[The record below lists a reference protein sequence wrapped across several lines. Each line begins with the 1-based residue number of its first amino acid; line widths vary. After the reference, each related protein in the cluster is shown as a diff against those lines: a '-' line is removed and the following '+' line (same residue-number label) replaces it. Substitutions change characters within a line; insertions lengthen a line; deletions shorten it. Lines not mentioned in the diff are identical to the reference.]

1 MKSYFL
7 VFLSLLLASCSDP
20 SDPGT
25 VVHNVNG
32 YTLNG
37 NGELVQ
43 FEALAIRD
51 GKVEQMGA
59 DSLILAQFEGFERVD
74 GEGNTLLPGLVDA
87 HAHVMGLG
95 YREMN
100 VNVTGLKSLE
110 ETVGEIS
117 SFAEANPDREWIVGR
132 GWNQVLWESNEFP
145 TASNLDEIVSDRPVY
160 LTRIDGHA
168 AWANSRALE
177 IAGIDEDTEDPQ
189 GGRIVRDDSGKAT
202 GILIDTA
209 MNLVEE
215 QIPEYGPEEMREA
228 LQLAMESI
236 SSYGITSVHDAGI
249 DADTWELYKEAAD
262 NGELLTRIYAMIGGT
277 GSAFDQ
283 LSENGPIESYADD
296 MLSLRSVKVYTDGA
310 LGSRGAAMLRDYH
323 DDPGNSGLLFHDQ
336 QELNEMLMKGA
347 EKGYQMNV
355 HAIGDAANRQVL
367 NGFAYVYEQLG
378 EQCDLR
384 HRIEHAQIVAP
395 EDIPRFRELCLIASM
410 QPTHAT
416 SDMNM
421 AEDRVGPDRMEGAY
435 AWQAFLDQ
443 GTLIAGGSDFPVEH
457 VNPFFGLYSAVT
469 RQDHGG
475 MPPGGWYS
483 EHQMSRI
490 EAFRSFTLDAA
501 AAGHQE
507 QVLGTLE
514 AGKWADFI
522 LIDRDL
528 FTVPASEIWQTEV
541 LETWVAG
548 ENVYSR

>member
-1 MKSYFL
+1 MKPFFI
-7 VFLSLLLASCSDP
+7 VFFLLLFTACSDQ
-20 SDPGT
+20 SDTGM
-25 VVHNVNG
+25 VIHNVNG
-32 YTLNG
+32 YTLSSE
-37 NGELVQ
+37 GELIQ
-43 FEALAIRD
+43 FDAMAIRD
-51 GKVEQMGA
+51 GKVEQLGS
-59 DSLILAQFEGFERVD
+59 DSLILAEFEGFERID
-74 GEGNTLLPGLVDA
+74 GEGNTLIPGLIDA

-100 VNVTGLKSLE
+100 VNVTGLESLE
-110 ETVGEIS
+110 ETMNEIS
-117 SFAEANPDREWIVGR
+117 GFAEAHPDREWILGR
-132 GWNQVLWESNEFP
+132 GWNQVLWEENEFP

-177 IAGIDEDTEDPQ
+177 IAGIDQDTQDPR
-189 GGRIVRDDSGKAT
+189 GGRIVRDENGNAT

-209 MNLVEE
+209 MGLVEQ
-215 QIPEYGPEEMREA
+215 QIPEYGVEEMSEA

-249 DADTWELYKEAAD
+249 DAETWELYKETAD

-277 GSAFDQ
+277 GSTFDQ
-283 LSENGPIESYADD
+283 LSQNGPIESYAED

-336 QELNEMLMKGA
+336 KELNEMLMKGA

-367 NGFAYVYEQLG
+367 NGFAHVYEQLG

-395 EDIPRFRELCLIASM
+395 EDIPRFQELCLIASM

-421 AEDRVGPDRMEGAY
+421 AEDRVGQDRMEGAY

-457 VNPFFGLYSAVT
+457 VNPFYGLYSAVT

-501 AAGHQE
+501 VAGHQE
-507 QVLGTLE
+507 EVLGTLE
-514 AGKWADFI
+514 RGKWADFI
-522 LIDRDL
+522 LIDRDF
-528 FTVPASEIWQTEV
+528 FTIPASDIWQTEV